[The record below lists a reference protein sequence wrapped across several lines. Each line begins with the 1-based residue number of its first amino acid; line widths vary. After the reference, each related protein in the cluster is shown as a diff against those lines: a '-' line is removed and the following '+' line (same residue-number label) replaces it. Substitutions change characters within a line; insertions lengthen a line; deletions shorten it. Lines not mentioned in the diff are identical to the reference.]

1 MLPVDIKIGATIRLL
16 KPILLED
23 GTIQTN
29 KSFRPLKSQNTIEIT
44 PSTNDLAKFEKM
56 IDDAVTD
63 DAKTDTKKTT
73 RSSTTFKAIQGLKNQ
88 AAIPK
93 ISVLVASL
101 SRLIETKIGKY
112 RIARLVDTEG
122 DSMNI
127 NLYDSKADKI
137 EFGETYH
144 LTNLKLVTLNKDG
157 TFEKRLVT
165 TKVTKI
171 MELDESEKTPF
182 ENISLGNNQI
192 LGTVVGLS
200 DLNSYR
206 ACNKHWNKLS
216 EEDICPRCE
225 GEPLDI
231 KEDFQ
236 TELYIQESRTDE
248 FRSFNIFKRQL
259 KMLIPELDDTLLD
272 DQLIDLEG
280 QQCIIDYDDPE
291 DEDASITPKRIR
303 LR

>member
-225 GEPLDI
+225 GEPLEI
-231 KEDFQ
+231 KVDFQ